1 MKKLLVFVFTIVIL
15 FTGCGKKERIYL
27 DDKYYG
33 NNELIEI
40 PLLDFKAPIIQSYY
54 ITTSSKNKF
63 SKIQNFIN
71 FSSI

>member
-40 PLLDFKAPIIQSYY
+40 
-54 ITTSSKNKF
+54 TSKDIK
-63 SKIQNFIN
+63 KDG
-71 FSSI
+71 